1 MKIKITQFPGGFR
14 LNLFLSK
21 KIRFGNRC
29 SLSGCLSK
37 IHLKMRRHVSS
48 VNFLSFKLM
57 NLFAR
62 ESNYTLYIYIYMYR
76 NIGFPAQAVDFRLK
90 ISLKYS

>member
-62 ESNYTLYIYIYMYR
+62 ESNYTLYIYIYTCIGILVFQPR
-76 NIGFPAQAVDFRLK
+76 LNIRIFLSILG
-90 ISLKYS
+90 